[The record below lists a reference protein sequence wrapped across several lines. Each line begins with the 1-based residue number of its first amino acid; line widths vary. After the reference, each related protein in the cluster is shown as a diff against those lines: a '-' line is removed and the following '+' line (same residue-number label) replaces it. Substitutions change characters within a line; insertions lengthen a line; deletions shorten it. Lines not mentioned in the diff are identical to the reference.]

1 MTTRGTRYKEPADIM
16 YTTTKAVPKAGRF
29 KDLKAT
35 LEGRRWELAHDLRDK
50 IRTVRNDRVTDRDGV
65 DAAER
70 SEADIQDDLGFAVLQ
85 LTAETLEKIDAAL
98 RRIEDG
104 DYGECFECGGEIAD
118 ARLRA
123 LPFAVR
129 CRCCEAVR
137 EATDRREG
145 WMGSRGL
152 SAHFVDSSSERSGP
166 APLARR

>member
-1 MTTRGTRYKEPADIM
+1 MM
-16 YTTTKAVPKAGRF
+16 YETTKAVSKAGRF
-29 KDLKAT
+29 KDLKAI

-50 IRTVRNDRVTDRDGV
+50 IRTVRSDGVTDRDVV

-70 SEADIQDDLGFAVLQ
+70 SEADTQDDLGFAVLQ
-85 LTAETLEKIDAAL
+85 LTAETLEKIDSAL

-104 DYGECFECGGEIAD
+104 DYGECFECGGEIAA

-129 CRCCEAVR
+129 CRGCEAVR

-152 SAHFVDSSSERSGP
+152 SALFVDSSSRG
-166 APLARR
+166 